1 MPMLDNQPLMFAQPR
16 VHARVRTRYGTHL
29 IDCSLPLTEAD
40 AAQYIDE
47 YLAEDA
53 RMKRRLQFVKEI
65 WIKPNITG
73 AEPPSRGRTTQP
85 YILACLLR
93 VLRMYA
99 PDKKIYVGD
108 SSVIGCDSVHAAG
121 ISGILDVC
129 MEYRIP
135 FVDLRTVRFRSAPIK
150 DYREIESLQI
160 NEPFLR
166 KDVLK
171 INLAKIKSTYGCPA
185 ALSIKNGKG
194 CIPDET
200 KLRFHV
206 KGLQRCLCDLGRR
219 IKWDLAILEALPCS
233 NLGIPGPSSCMI
245 LSTDPV
251 VADCCAC
258 LLFGVPLSD
267 VEHLDWLAQ
276 ERGLDTEALTHLT
289 DFAVMANICGRL
301 EYSRSATETLEKRFA
316 VSIDDGRPCT
326 ACLESLAKALP
337 RSAGTRRATKIVIGP
352 DTSRMIVRPDDP
364 NVLMSFIGKCSF
376 DRCAMELE
384 MTSYP
389 EDLVKYWQSAI
400 KVDGCPPTIDSMVES
415 LSKGKQPNTPFRS
428 GTVSKRI
435 EQAFE
440 IRPLCALTSATQMQS
455 IAPLLPEE
463 KVTFT
468 EFNREK
474 QLAAEVICASICQQL
489 NWDFLRGAIQ
499 SDLNCENAW
508 WEPQR
513 IGLVSGQ
520 DVERILSGYKH
531 PSRIRPHERAQ
542 MLRSL
547 SSLFGEGRNAYCNVF
562 SERIDSNADAERLI
576 AVLESCAA
584 FSEDTQRKKLQV
596 LFHRLAKSG
605 LVEGLESV
613 CDPAID
619 YHIMRLY
626 LRRGEVSPAS
636 QIGSQYIAGGKSRA
650 ARTVAAVRG
659 TVADALRIVA
669 EQSNLSI
676 PLVNTIEWWI
686 GRSVCIRQ
694 NPDCKLTAE
703 ASQWLRPA
711 FKRCPFADNCF
722 ALNIN
727 NELLSVTEPELS
739 KKASR
744 SF

>member
-1 MPMLDNQPLMFAQPR
+1 MFDQPR
-16 VHARVRTRYGTHL
+16 VHSKVATRYGTHL
-29 IDCSLPLTEAD
+29 VDCSLPLTEGD

-47 YLAEDA
+47 YIAEDI
-53 RMKRRLQFVKEI
+53 RIKKRLKFVKEI
-65 WIKPNITG
+65 WIKPNITS

-85 YILACLLR
+85 FILASLLR
-93 VLRMYA
+93 VLRA
-99 PDKKIYVGD
+99 HVPDKLIYVGD
-108 SSVIGCDSVHAAG
+108 SSVIGCDSTHAAN
-121 ISGILDVC
+121 ISGILEVC
-129 MEYRIP
+129 AEYCTP
-135 FVDLRTVRFRSAPIK
+135 FVDLRNVRFRSASIK
-150 DYREIESLQI
+150 DYREFELLQI

-185 ALSIKNGKG
+185 ALSVKNGKG

-206 KGLQRCLCDLGRR
+206 KGLQRSLCDLGRI
-219 IKWDLAILEALPCS
+219 IKWDFAVLEALPCS
-233 NLGIPGPSSCMI
+233 NLGTPGPSSCMI

-276 ERGLDTEALTHLT
+276 ERGLDVIALTTLPN
-289 DFAVMANICGRL
+289 FALMANICGRL
-301 EYSRSATETLEKRFA
+301 EYSRSAIETLEKRFA
-316 VSIDDGRPCT
+316 VSIDDGKPCT

-337 RSAGTRRATKIVIGP
+337 KSTGSGRAKKIVIGP
-352 DTSRMIVRPDDP
+352 DVTLPIERPEADD
-364 NVLMSFIGKCSF
+364 VQMSFIGKCSF

-389 EDLVKYWQSAI
+389 EDLVKCWQSSI
-400 KVDGCPPTIDSMVES
+400 KLDGCPPTIDSMVES
-415 LSKGKQPNTPFRS
+415 LSKGRQPEAASHT

-440 IRPLCALTSATQMQS
+440 IRPLCALTSAVQMHK
-455 IAPLLPEE
+455 IAPLLPDE
-463 KVTFT
+463 KITFSD
-468 EFNREK
+468 FNREK

-489 NWDFLRGAIQ
+489 NWDFLRVSIQ
-499 SDLNCENAW
+499 SDLNREDAW
-508 WEPQR
+508 WEPRR
-513 IGLVSGQ
+513 IELITTQ
-520 DVERILSGYKH
+520 DVERLLSGYKQ
-531 PSRIRPHERAQ
+531 PSRIRPRERAQ

-547 SSLFGEGRNAYCNVF
+547 ESLFSEGRDSYCDVF
-562 SERIDSNADAERLI
+562 PERIESSAEVAKLI
-576 AVLESCAA
+576 AIIESCSA
-584 FSEDTQRKKLQV
+584 FSEDPQRKKLQV
-596 LFHRLAKSG
+596 LLHRLAKSG
-605 LVEGLESV
+605 LVEGLEGV
-613 CDPAID
+613 CNPAID

-626 LRRGEVSPAS
+626 LRRGEVSPVS
-636 QIGSQYIAGGKSRA
+636 QVGSQYIAGGKSRT

-659 TVADALRIVA
+659 TVADALRIIA

-694 NPDCKLTAE
+694 SPDCELAGE
-703 ASQWLRPA
+703 ASHWLRPA
-711 FKRCPFADNCF
+711 FKRCPFSDSCV

-727 NELLSVTEPELS
+727 NELLRVTEPELS
-739 KKASR
+739 RQASR